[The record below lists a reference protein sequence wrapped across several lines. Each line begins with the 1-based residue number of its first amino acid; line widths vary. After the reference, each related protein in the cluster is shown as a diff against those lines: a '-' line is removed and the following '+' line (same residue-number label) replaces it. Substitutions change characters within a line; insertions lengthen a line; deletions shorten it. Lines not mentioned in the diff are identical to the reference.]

1 MCVCMSRVCVATHAE
16 ILCHIPASVR
26 DVNAMALSGN
36 GSIVLLVESFI
47 CAGRGRTN
55 ITRVNN

>member
-1 MCVCMSRVCVATHAE
+1 MCVCVSRMCAANHTE

-55 ITRVNN
+55 INRVIN